1 MQIAEQQ
8 IAKMER
14 VLKPKHIKKPG
25 QYMMVMT
32 VQPKDENRKT
42 VVNGQSKITAFIGGM
57 CPRCSKEI
65 FGDIDIDAEN
75 SYLVCPN
82 EDCALEFK
90 IGANKAS
97 IEAKI

>member
-1 MQIAEQQ
+1 MQVESQQ

-14 VLKPKHIKKPG
+14 VLKPKQLKKPG
-25 QYMMVMT
+25 QYVMVMT

-42 VVNGQSKITAFIGGM
+42 VIKEESKITAFIGGL

-65 FGDIDIDAEN
+65 FGDIDLDSDGA
-75 SYLVCPN
+75 LVCPN
-82 EDCALEFK
+82 EECSLQFK

-97 IEAKI
+97 IEVK